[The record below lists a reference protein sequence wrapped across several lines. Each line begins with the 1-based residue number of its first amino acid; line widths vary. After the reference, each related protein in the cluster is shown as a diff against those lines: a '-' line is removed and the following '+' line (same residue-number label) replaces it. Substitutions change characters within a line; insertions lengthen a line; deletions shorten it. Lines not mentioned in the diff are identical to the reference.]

1 MLRPPSLAAVT
12 LRLRSVLGAALLV
25 CTALTVNASG
35 APAAPVAN
43 EKIYVDERGE
53 DVRAPD
59 ITSVVVSNDDS
70 GLITFRLLTPNRRRL
85 TQDMR
90 VRIWFTARGAQYF
103 LLVDHTSRRA

>member
-1 MLRPPSLAAVT
+1 MCA
-12 LRLRSVLGAALLV
+12 
-25 CTALTVNASG
+25 ALTVNASG

-43 EKIYVDERGE
+43 ERIYVDERGE

-59 ITSVVVSNDDS
+59 ITKGVVVSGDDS

-90 VRIWFTARGAQYF
+90 VRIWFTARGARYL
-103 LLVDHTSRRA
+103 LLVDQPASRRA